1 MARRGAMST
10 LLLTRQDIAALM
22 RPADY
27 YEAVD
32 AAFRAAKHRRA
43 ASPPPMHIDGLGG
56 AFHAKGAFLAGDRA
70 CVALK
75 LNGNF
80 PDNPKRGL
88 PTIQGAILLCDA
100 SDGTLL
106 AILDSIEITL
116 QRTAAASAIAANHL
130 AREDARILFI
140 AGCGEQARAHV
151 RALRETRPFEKAFAY
166 DIDAGKARAFAA
178 DMQRSCG
185 LPFESAGLSEA
196 RGSDVL
202 VLCTTAT
209 RAYLDCEHVAQG
221 AFIAAVGAD
230 SPSKSEVAPA
240 LMANAAVVTDVT
252 EQCVKMGD
260 LRTALAANAVTIADV
275 HADLGEILTGQRPGR
290 TRREEIFIFDSTGTA
305 LQDVASAALVY
316 ERALDR
322 GVGLDIPL
330 GDA

>member
-1 MARRGAMST
+1 MST
-10 LLLTRQDIAALM
+10 LLLTRRDVAALM
-22 RPADY
+22 QPADY
-27 YEAVD
+27 YGAVE
-32 AAFRAAKHRRA
+32 AAFRAAKEGRA

-56 AFHAKGAFLAGDRA
+56 AFHAKGAFLAADRP

-80 PDNPKRGL
+80 PGNPKREL
-88 PTIQGAILLCDA
+88 PTIQGAIFLCDA
-100 SDGTLL
+100 NDGSLL

-116 QRTAAASAIAANHL
+116 QRTAAASAIAADHL
-130 AREDARILFI
+130 AREDARVLFI

-151 RALRETRPFEKAFAY
+151 RALREVRAFEKAFAY
-166 DIDAGKARAFAA
+166 DIDEEKARAFAA
-178 DMQRSCG
+178 GMQSSCG
-185 LPFESAGLSEA
+185 LPFEAAGLSEA
-196 RGSDVL
+196 RRSDVI
-202 VLCTTAT
+202 VLCTTAP
-209 RAYLDCEHVAQG
+209 RAYLDCEHVAPG

-230 SPSKSEVAPA
+230 SRSKSEVAPL

-252 EQCVKMGD
+252 EQCARMGD
-260 LRTALAANAVTIADV
+260 LRTALAAHAVTIDDV

-316 ERALDR
+316 ERARDR
-322 GVGLDIPL
+322 GVGLDIAL